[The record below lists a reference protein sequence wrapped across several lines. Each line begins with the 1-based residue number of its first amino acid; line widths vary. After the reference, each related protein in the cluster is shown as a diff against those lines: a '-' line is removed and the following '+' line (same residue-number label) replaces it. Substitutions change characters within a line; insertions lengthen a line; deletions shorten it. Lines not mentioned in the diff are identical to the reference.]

1 MEIRDNILFIGGVSA
16 RDLVDEFKSP
26 LYVYE
31 EETIRE
37 RARELKIAI
46 SYENK
51 EIKFACKAN
60 TNIEIMKIL
69 RDEGLGIDAV
79 SPGEIFAALA
89 AGFSPARILFT
100 TNNVLWEE
108 IEYAV
113 SKNVMANLDSL
124 SQLRMFGQRFPG
136 MDVCVRINPN
146 VGAGHHDHVITG
158 GPESKFGI
166 NYTEVDDI
174 KKIADKYNLRI
185 TGIHQH
191 IGSGIL
197 EPKMFIKAMDVLLET
212 AKYFTDLSFIDF
224 GGGIGVPYRENEKRI
239 DIDVLGRMI
248 SERFE
253 SFAAQQNEDP
263 NNSGCQETGPAETGQ
278 KKEGLKLVIEPGR
291 YLVAESGFLLATVA
305 SVKEEKKHR
314 FVGIDTGF
322 NHLVRPAMYGSY
334 HQILHAEKAEDQGVK
349 QVIAGNLCESGDT
362 FTRDENGIVDRSLPL
377 FNEGDIVCMCNAG
390 AYGYSMSSFYN
401 SRPRPSEVLV
411 KDGNVKL
418 IRRRET
424 YEEIFTC
431 SLQHSELNRR

>member
-1 MEIRDNILFIGGVSA
+1 MEIRDNILYIGGISA
-16 RDLVDEFKSP
+16 MELADEFKTP

-31 EETIRE
+31 EDTIRE
-37 RARELKIAI
+37 RARELKKAI
-46 SYENK
+46 TFENT

-69 RDEGLGIDAV
+69 GEEGMGIDAV
-79 SPGEIFAALA
+79 SPGEIFAALE
-89 AGFSPARILFT
+89 AGFSPDRILFT

-113 SKNVMANLDSL
+113 SKNIMANLDSL
-124 SQLRMFGQRFPG
+124 SQLRMFGERFPG

-158 GPESKFGI
+158 GPESKFGVS
-166 NYTEVDDI
+166 YTEVDEI
-174 KKIADKYNLRI
+174 KKITGEFGLRI
-185 TGIHQH
+185 KGIHQH

-197 EPKMFIKAMDVLLET
+197 EPDMFIKAMDVLLET
-212 AKYFTDLSFIDF
+212 ARYFDDLSFIDF

-239 DIDVLGRMI
+239 DIGMLGRMV

-253 SFAAQQNEDP
+253 SFAGQRGGGA
-263 NNSGCQETGPAETGQ
+263 SGGNETGGS
-278 KKEGLKLVIEPGR
+278 GLKLVIEPGR

-305 SVKEEKKHR
+305 SVKVEQKHR
-314 FVGIDTGF
+314 FVGINTGF

-334 HQILHAEKAEDQGVK
+334 HRIVHAGNVESPGVR

-362 FTRDENGIVDRSLPL
+362 FTRDENGIVDRDLPL
-377 FNEGDIVCMCNAG
+377 FSEGDVVCLCNAG

-401 SRPRPSEVLV
+401 SRPRPAEVLV
-411 KDGNVKL
+411 KGGEAKL

-424 YEEIFTC
+424 YEEIFSG
-431 SLQHSELNRR
+431 SLQSTR